1 LIKGPS
7 VLWAALNNNIMKI
20 KIKDVADIQI
30 GYQFRGKIEADPKGT
45 HKVIQIRDF
54 DELQHLQVTNLYKV
68 TPKYEVERYLVNK
81 GDILF
86 LARGHRNYAI
96 PIKNSLENTIA
107 ASYFFILRLKN
118 ENILPEY
125 LAWCIKQFPAQAY
138 LHNIARRGTHMPM
151 VPKSAFEDMPID
163 IPDIATQRTIIELD
177 NLLEKEHSLLYKL
190 QEKRTLF
197 VHAICLKAAKKKD
210 KKNQEEH
217 NV

>member
-1 LIKGPS
+1 MIKGPS

-20 KIKDVADIQI
+20 KIKDIADIQI

-54 DELQHLQVTNLYKV
+54 DEHQNLQVTNLYKV

-96 PIKNSLENTIA
+96 SIKNYLENTIA
-107 ASYFFILRLKN
+107 ASYFFILRLKS
-118 ENILPEY
+118 ENVLPGY
-125 LAWCIKQFPAQAY
+125 LAWFIKQATAKAY
-138 LHNIARRGTHMPM
+138 LYNIARRGTHMPM
-151 VPKSAFEDMPID
+151 VPKSAFGDMPID
-163 IPDIATQRTIIELD
+163 IPDRKTQKTIINLD
-177 NLLEKEHSLLYKL
+177 NLLEKERSLLHQL

-197 VHAICLKAAKKKD
+197 INVICLKATKKKD
-210 KKNQEEH
+210 KKTQEEY

>member
-1 LIKGPS
+1 
-7 VLWAALNNNIMKI
+7 MKK
-20 KIKDVADIQI
+20 KIKDISDIQI

-54 DELQHLQVTNLYKV
+54 DELQNLRVTDLCKV
-68 TPKYEVERYLVNK
+68 TLKYDAERYLVDK
-81 GDILF
+81 GNILF

-96 PIKNSLENTIA
+96 SIKDSLENTIA

-118 ENILPEY
+118 DTVLPEY
-125 LAWCIKQFPAQAY
+125 LAWLIKQSPAQAY

-163 IPDIATQRTIIELD
+163 IPDLKTQKTIIELD
-177 NLLEKEHSLLYKL
+177 GLLEKERSLSHQL

-197 VHAICLKAAKKKD
+197 INAICLKAIKKKD
-210 KKNQEEH
+210 KKNQEQY
-217 NV
+217 ND